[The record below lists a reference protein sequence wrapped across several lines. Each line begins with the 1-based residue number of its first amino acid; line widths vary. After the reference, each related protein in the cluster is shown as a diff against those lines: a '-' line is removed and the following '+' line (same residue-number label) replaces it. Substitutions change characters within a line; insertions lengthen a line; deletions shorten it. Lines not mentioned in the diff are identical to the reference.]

1 MKRTCRKRLLCLA
14 LTIVLALTLGTTAL
28 AADTA
33 VVSNQ
38 KLSID
43 GENAPV
49 TAYNIHD
56 NNYFKLRDVACLLN
70 DTPACFSVEYKAE
83 TNSIHIVTGEPYT
96 ADGSELQSLGTE
108 SKEAVTS
115 RQTLYINGQEDSS
128 LAAYNIDGYNYF
140 KLRDLGGALGFKVSY
155 DEESRTM
162 LIFTAESEPAPQPA
176 ELPADWAPD
185 ISFTTVDLD
194 GNTWTE
200 ECFAGHRLTIL
211 NLWGYWCRPCV
222 GELPELEQISKDY
235 ADRGVQML
243 GVYLAEDES
252 GNIRTVEEMGVTYP
266 SLRYVE
272 EFDPW
277 LNTGYF
283 PTTIFLDGNG
293 KVLGEAYIGSRNYN
307 SWAAIIEELLK

>member
-1 MKRTCRKRLLCLA
+1 MKRTYRKRLLCLA
-14 LTIVLALTLGTTAL
+14 LTLILALTLGTAAL

-38 KLSID
+38 KLTID

-56 NNYFKLRDVACLLN
+56 NNYFKLRDVACLLGG
-70 DTPACFSVEYKAE
+70 TPACFSVEYKAE

-96 ADGSELQSLGTE
+96 RDGSELQSLGTE
-108 SKEAVTS
+108 SKEAVVS

-128 LAAYNIDGYNYF
+128 LAAYNIEGYNYF
-140 KLRDLGGALGFKVSY
+140 KLRDLGVALGFKVDY
-155 DEESRTM
+155 DEDSRTM
-162 LIFTAESEPAPQPA
+162 LIFTEEGESAPEPAA
-176 ELPADWAPD
+176 LPADWAPD

-194 GNTWTE
+194 GNTWTDA
-200 ECFAGHRLTIL
+200 CFAGHTLTIL

-243 GVYLAEDES
+243 GVYLADDES
-252 GNIRTVEEMGVTYP
+252 GDIKTVEEMGVTYP
-266 SLRYVE
+266 SLLYVE
-272 EFDPW
+272 AFDPW

-293 KVLGEAYIGSRNYN
+293 KVLGEAYIGSRNYA
-307 SWAAIIEELLK
+307 SWTAIIEELLQ

>member
-1 MKRTCRKRLLCLA
+1 MKRTYCKRLLCLA
-14 LTIVLALTLGTTAL
+14 LTLILALTLGTAAL

-33 VVSNQ
+33 VVSSQ
-38 KLSID
+38 KLTVD

-56 NNYFKLRDVACLLN
+56 NNYFKLRDVACLLG
-70 DTPACFSVEYKAE
+70 DTPARFSVEYREE

-96 ADGSELQSLGTE
+96 ANGTELKSLGTE
-108 SKEAVTS
+108 SKEAVAS
-115 RQTLYINGQEDSS
+115 RQTLYINGREDSS
-128 LAAYNIDGYNYF
+128 LTAYNIEGYNYF
-140 KLRDLGGALGFKVSY
+140 KLRDLGSALGFKVDY

-162 LIFTAESEPAPQPA
+162 LIFTAETEPEPQPA

-185 ISFTTVDLD
+185 ISFTTVDLE
-194 GNTWTE
+194 GNTWTDA
-200 ECFAGHRLTIL
+200 CFAGHKLTIL

-252 GNIRTVEEMGVTYP
+252 GDIKTVEEMGVTYP
-266 SLRYVE
+266 SLLYAE
-272 EFDPW
+272 AFDPY

-293 KVLGEAYIGSRNYN
+293 KVLGEAYIGSRNYA
-307 SWAAIIEELLK
+307 SWTAIIEELLK

>member
-1 MKRTCRKRLLCLA
+1 MKRTYCKRLLCLA
-14 LTIVLALTLGTTAL
+14 LTLILALTLGTAAL

-33 VVSNQ
+33 VVSSQ
-38 KLSID
+38 KLTVD

-56 NNYFKLRDVACLLN
+56 NNYFKLRDVACLLG
-70 DTPACFSVEYKAE
+70 DTPARFSVEYREE

-96 ADGSELQSLGTE
+96 ANGTELKSLGTE
-108 SKEAVTS
+108 SKEAVAS
-115 RQTLYINGQEDSS
+115 RQTLYINGREDSS
-128 LAAYNIDGYNYF
+128 LTAYNIEGYNYF
-140 KLRDLGGALGFKVSY
+140 KLRDLGSALGFKVDY

-162 LIFTAESEPAPQPA
+162 LIFTAETEPEPQPA
-176 ELPADWAPD
+176 ALPADWAPD
-185 ISFTTVDLD
+185 ISFTTVDLE
-194 GNTWTE
+194 GNTWTDA
-200 ECFAGHRLTIL
+200 CFAGHKLTIL

-252 GNIRTVEEMGVTYP
+252 GDIKTVEEMGVTYP
-266 SLRYVE
+266 SLLYAE
-272 EFDPW
+272 AFDPY

-293 KVLGEAYIGSRNYN
+293 KVLGEAYIGSRNYA
-307 SWAAIIEELLK
+307 SWTAIIEELLK

>member
-1 MKRTCRKRLLCLA
+1 MKRTYRKRLLCLA
-14 LTIVLALTLGTTAL
+14 LTLILALTLGTAAL

-33 VVSNQ
+33 AVSNQ

-56 NNYFKLRDVACLLN
+56 NNYFKLRDVAWLLR
-70 DTPACFSVEYKAE
+70 DTPARFSVEYVEK
-83 TNSIHIVTGEPYT
+83 TNSIQIVTGEAYSPN
-96 ADGSELQSLGTE
+96 GGELLPLDAE
-108 SKEAVTS
+108 SKEAVKS
-115 RQTLYINGQEDSS
+115 LQTLYINGREDSS

-140 KLRDLGGALGFKVSY
+140 KLRDLGGALGFKVDY
-155 DEESRTM
+155 DEDSRTM

-194 GNTWTE
+194 GNTWTDA
-200 ECFAGHRLTIL
+200 CFAGHELTIL
-211 NLWGYWCRPCV
+211 NLWGYWCPPCV
-222 GELPELEQISKDY
+222 GELPELERISKDY

-252 GNIRTVEEMGVTYP
+252 GDIKTVEEMGVTYP
-266 SLRYVE
+266 SLLYVE
-272 EFDPW
+272 AFDPY

-293 KVLGEAYIGSRNYN
+293 KVLGEAYIGSRNYDAWT
-307 SWAAIIEELLK
+307 SIIEGYLK